1 MDEQQRSRIRDD
13 LQGFFRGDLL
23 FDDVTRMLYSTDA
36 SIFQVKPVGVAAPCD
51 EDDLRALVRYAYENR
66 IPLIARGAGTG
77 IAGESLGSGLVLDLS
92 KHFRRILDVGADTVR
107 VQPGV
112 TLDAL
117 NQRLAQEGRR
127 FAPDPATSAVCTL
140 GGMLATNASGSHALK
155 YGYTSD
161 HVISLRGTLD
171 NGDAA
176 EFKRFPWPL
185 PPDFPAGH
193 YYDLLTA
200 LGVLFEQNQH
210 VLEEVKPRLAY
221 DRCGYRL
228 HGILR
233 DEHLDVPRL
242 LVGSEGTLAIFT
254 EATLR
259 TMPLPAGRALVLL
272 GFASLDQALRAAAPV
287 LTTRPA
293 ACDLLDRRLLSLT
306 RGSQAGEVAALI
318 DPAVEAVLLVEYEA
332 DSAEESQRQA
342 LELVELMTR
351 GKTSE
356 VCRPVQVLPALVDDR
371 RIWRLRDAALPSL
384 YGIKGGAQPAPFIED
399 VGVPVEALPEY
410 LARVQEIFR
419 ETEVTG
425 SFLVHAGTGQVHAR
439 PFLDLQRQEDIAK
452 LSPLAEKVHALALAL
467 GGTVSTQH
475 GVGLA
480 RTPWVARQFGS
491 LYPLLR
497 QVKAIFDPHGVFN
510 PGKIVDPDASAPV
523 WPLRVAAVAEPEP
536 RALHWQALEVLTE
549 ANHCNGCGQCR
560 IEMPGGR
567 MCPIFRATHDEA
579 AAPRA
584 KANLL
589 RQLLLPTPPDSLTIA
604 SDEVR
609 AVADLCVNCKM
620 CALECPAHVNIP
632 KLMLEA
638 KAANV
643 AEHGLDRGRWFFSR
657 MHRAARWGSK
667 MPLFMNVLLQSR
679 LGRWLLGRLFGLA
692 TRRRL
697 PRFARHTFL
706 ARAARSGWTKKPDNG
721 KPQVALFVDLYANH
735 FDPSVAEAATRV
747 LQHHGFDV
755 YVPPDQTSSGVEALS
770 LGDIETTR
778 ELAALN
784 LRAFAEVARQGM
796 PIVCVEP
803 SAALMLRQDYLEFL
817 DDVDAR
823 AVAAQAVEFTAFL
836 QRLDQAGSFRDD
848 LQPFVGTIGYHVP
861 CHMKALQGPIA
872 GPELLGKIP
881 GLRVHTLDLSCSGM
895 AGTFGLEQK
904 NYSVS
909 LAAGQPMLDEL
920 RRLEGAVG
928 AAECS
933 SCRMQMEEGAGKRT
947 LHPAQYLAIAY
958 GLMPELA
965 GRLKKPFRSLV
976 L

>member
-13 LQGFFRGDLL
+13 LQGFFKGDLL

-36 SIFQVKPVGVAAPCD
+36 SIFQVKPIGVAAPRD
-51 EDDLRALVRYAYENR
+51 EGDLRTLVRYAYENH

-77 IAGESLGSGLVLDLS
+77 LAGESLGSGLVLDLS
-92 KHFRRILDVGADTVR
+92 KHFRQILDVGADTVR
-107 VQPGV
+107 VQAGV

-117 NQRLAQEGRR
+117 NQRLAQDGRR
-127 FAPDPATSAVCTL
+127 FAPDPASGAVCTL
-140 GGMLATNASGSHALK
+140 GGMLASNASGAHALK

-171 NGDAA
+171 NGDSA
-176 EFKRFPWPL
+176 EFEKLPWPL

-193 YYDLLTA
+193 YYDLLTT
-200 LGVLFEQNQH
+200 LGVLFEQNQGT
-210 VLEEVKPRLAY
+210 LEQVKPRLKY

-233 DEHLDVPRL
+233 DQQLDVPRL

-259 TMPLPAGRALVLL
+259 TIPLPGGRSLVLL
-272 GFASLDQALRAAAPV
+272 GFASLDEALRAAGPV
-287 LTTRPA
+287 LTSRPA
-293 ACDLLDRRLLSLT
+293 ACELLDRRLLSLA
-306 RGSQAGEVAALI
+306 RGSSAGEVAALI
-318 DPAVEAVLLVEYEA
+318 DPAVEAVLLVEYETDADA
-332 DSAEESQRQA
+332 DSQRCA
-342 LELVELMTR
+342 LDLVERISR
-351 GKTSE
+351 GD
-356 VCRPVQVLPALVDDR
+356 CRPLQIIPALVEDR
-371 RIWRLRDAALPSL
+371 QERIWRLRETVLPSL
-384 YGIKGGAQPAPFIED
+384 YGIKVGAQPVPFIED

-410 LARVQEIFR
+410 LTRVQEIFR
-419 ETEVTG
+419 ESEVTG
-425 SFLVHAGTGQVHAR
+425 SFLVHAGAGQVHAR

-452 LSPLAEKVHALALAL
+452 LSLLAEKVHTLALAL
-467 GGTVSTQH
+467 GGTVSSQH
-475 GVGLA
+475 GTGLA
-480 RTPWVARQFGS
+480 RTPWVARQFGP

-497 QVKAIFDPHGVFN
+497 QVKAIFDPMGIFN
-510 PGKIVDPDASAPV
+510 PGKIVDPDASTPV
-523 WPLRVAAVAEPEP
+523 WPLRVAATVDPAP
-536 RALHWQALEVLTE
+536 RALRWQALEVTIE

-560 IEMPGGR
+560 IEMPGTR

-579 AAPRA
+579 ATPRA

-589 RQLLLPTPPDSLTIA
+589 RQLLQAPADTLTIA

-620 CALECPAHVNIP
+620 CAFECPAHVNIP

-643 AEHGLDRGRWFFSR
+643 AKHGLDRSRWFFSR
-657 MHRAARWGSK
+657 MQRAARWGSK
-667 MPLFMNVLLQSR
+667 VPLFMNLLLQSR
-679 LGRWLLGRLFGLA
+679 LGRWLFGRLFGLA

-706 ARAARSGWTKKPDNG
+706 TQAARSGWTKKPENG

-735 FDPSVAEAATRV
+735 FDPSVAVAATRV

-755 YVPPDQTSSGVEALS
+755 YVPPEQTSSGVEALAQ
-770 LGDIETTR
+770 GDIETTR

-796 PIVCVEP
+796 PIVCLEA

-823 AVAAQAVEFTAFL
+823 AVALQAVEFTEFL
-836 QRLDQAGSFRDD
+836 NRLDQAGALRPD

-861 CHMKALQGPIA
+861 CHMKALRGPLA
-872 GPELLGKIP
+872 GPQLLAKIP

-920 RRLEGAVG
+920 RRLDGAVG

-933 SCRMQMEEGAGKRT
+933 SCRMQMEEGAGKRA

-965 GRLKKPFRSLV
+965 ERLKKPFRSLV

>member
-1 MDEQQRSRIRDD
+1 MDEQQGSRIHDD

-36 SIFQVKPVGVAAPCD
+36 SIFQVKPMGVAAPQD
-51 EDDLRALVRYAYENR
+51 EDDLRALVRYAGEHR
-66 IPLIARGAGTG
+66 IPLVPRGAGTG
-77 IAGESLGSGLVLDLS
+77 MAGEALGSGLVVDLS
-92 KHFRRILDVGADTVR
+92 RRFRAILDVGADTVH
-107 VQPGV
+107 VQAGV
-112 TLDAL
+112 TLHAL
-117 NQRLAQEGRR
+117 NQRLAQERRR
-127 FAPDPATSAVCTL
+127 FAPDPSSGVCTL
-140 GGMLATNASGSHALK
+140 GGMLATNASGAHALK
-155 YGYTSD
+155 HGYTSA
-161 HVISLRGTLD
+161 HVVALRAMLD
-171 NGDAA
+171 NGDPADV
-176 EFKRFPWPL
+176 RPLPWPL
-185 PPDFPAGH
+185 PPDFPIGH
-193 YYDLLTA
+193 YHDLLTA
-200 LGVLFEQNQH
+200 LGVLFEQNH
-210 VLEEVKPRLAY
+210 DVLEQSKPRLVH

-233 DEHLDVPRL
+233 DQTLNVPRL

-259 TMPLPAGRALVLL
+259 TIPWPEGRALVLL
-272 GFASLDQALRAAAPV
+272 GFESLDQALRAATPA
-287 LTTRPA
+287 LATGPA
-293 ACDLLDRRLLSLT
+293 ACELLDRRLLSLA
-306 RGSQAGEVAALI
+306 RGGHAGDIAALI
-318 DPAVEAVLLVEYEA
+318 DSAVEAVLLVEYET
-332 DSAEESQRQA
+332 DSPEEAKRLA
-342 LELVELMTR
+342 LELAGR
-351 GKTSE
+351 ASHGAHSA
-356 VCRPVQVLPALVDDR
+356 RQVVPALGDEGQER
-371 RIWRLRDAALPSL
+371 LWRLREVALPSL
-384 YGIKGGAQPAPFIED
+384 YGIKGGAQPTPFIED
-399 VGVPVEALPEY
+399 VGVPVEALPEF
-410 LARVQEIFR
+410 LARVQEIFK
-419 ETEVTG
+419 ESEVTG

-439 PFLDLQRQEDIAK
+439 PFLDLQRQEDVAK
-452 LSPLAEKVHALALAL
+452 LSPLAEKVHTLALTL
-467 GGTVSTQH
+467 GGTISSQH
-475 GVGLA
+475 GTGLA
-480 RTPWVARQFGS
+480 RTPWVARQFGP

-497 QVKAIFDPHGVFN
+497 QVKSIFDPRGIFN

-523 WPLRVAAVAEPEP
+523 WPLRGAAAVEPEP
-536 RALHWQALEVLTE
+536 RALRWQALEVAME
-549 ANHCNGCGQCR
+549 SNHCNGCGQCR
-560 IEMPGGR
+560 SETPGGR

-589 RQLLLPTPPDSLTIA
+589 RHLLLTPTDTLSIA

-620 CALECPAHVNIP
+620 CAFECPARVNIP

-643 AEHGLDRGRWFFSR
+643 AKHGLDRGRWFFSR
-657 MHRAARWGSK
+657 LQDAARWGSK
-667 MPLFMNVLLQSR
+667 IPLFMNLLLQSR
-679 LGRWLLGRLFGLA
+679 LSRWLFGRLFGLA

-706 ARAARSGWTKKPDNG
+706 AQAARAGWTKKPENG

-755 YVPPDQTSSGVEALS
+755 VVPADQTSSGLEALAQ
-770 LGDIETTR
+770 GDIETTR

-784 LRAFAEVARQGM
+784 LRAFAELARQGT
-796 PIVCVEP
+796 PIVCLEP

-823 AVAAQAVEFTAFL
+823 AVAAQTVEFTAFL
-836 QRLDQAGSFRDD
+836 HGLDQAGAFRAD
-848 LQPFVGTIGYHVP
+848 LQPLVGAIGYHIP
-861 CHMKALQGPIA
+861 CHMKALHGPLA
-872 GPELLGKIP
+872 GPRLLGKIP
-881 GLRVHTLDLSCSGM
+881 GLRIHTLDVSCSGM

-904 NYSVS
+904 NYGAS
-909 LAAGQPMLDEL
+909 LTAGQPMLDEL
-920 RRLEGAVG
+920 RRLDGATG

-933 SCRMQMEEGAGKRT
+933 SCRIQMEDGAGKRA

-965 GRLKKPFRSLV
+965 GRLKRPFRSLV